1 MQRYILRRLLIMFP
15 TALLISVAVFSLLRL
30 IPGDV
35 VTFLAEDLP
44 YVETEAEMRRELGL
58 DKPFHLQYLN
68 WIGDLVTG
76 DLGTSLWTKRPVA
89 DDLARRWPVTVEL
102 AVLTMLVTVV
112 VGVPVGIIAAVRQD
126 TWVDYFTRSLAIM
139 GIAAP
144 AFWIGTLVLVLP
156 AIWWSWTPPL
166 EYVPITED
174 VLGNLAVFII
184 PALVMGFQFQGRTV
198 RMLRAMM
205 LETMRQD
212 YIRTAWSKGL
222 SERAVILRHV
232 LRNAL
237 IPVVTLL
244 GHEVAFVLGG
254 VVVIEQIFNL
264 PGMGSFTLDLLE
276 RRDYVPAQ
284 SIILL
289 FAGIVMVSNLVVDIS
304 YTWLDPRIRYR

>member
-58 DKPFHLQYLN
+58 DRPFHLQYLS
-68 WIGDLVTG
+68 WIGDLARG

-89 DDLARRWPVTVEL
+89 QDLARRWPVTVEL
-102 AVLTMLVTVV
+102 AVLTMLVTVA

-126 TWVDYFTRSLAIM
+126 TWVDYFTRSLAIV

-174 VLGNLAVFII
+174 VLGNLAVFIF

-264 PGMGSFTLDLLE
+264 PGMGSFTLDTLE

>member
-174 VLGNLAVFII
+174 VLGNLSVFII